1 LIDESKIMNDFT
13 PTSQTVVIVNRLGM
27 HARAAARFAQL
38 SDQFN
43 ATATIEKD
51 GAVAS
56 SDSIMEM
63 MMLTA
68 GLGDKV
74 KITTT
79 GPEST
84 AALKALI
91 ELIQKGF
98 GEDVIAPEANRV
110 LAV

>member
-1 LIDESKIMNDFT
+1 MNDFT
-13 PTSQTVVIVNRLGM
+13 PKSQTVVIVNRLGV
-27 HARAAARFAQL
+27 HARAAAKFAQL

-43 ATATIEKD
+43 ATATIEKE

-56 SDSIMEM
+56 SDSIMEL

-74 KITTT
+74 KITTI

-84 AALKALI
+84 SALQALVS
-91 ELIQKGF
+91 LIQKGF
-98 GEDVIAPEANRV
+98 GEDVIKP
-110 LAV
+110 